1 MATYMSSPARPVWMS
16 TMPFRTMATVLVIER
31 EPQVRQLV
39 REILDRAG
47 FSVLHARNAE
57 GGLRLYE
64 QHRSAIDL
72 LLVDAH
78 PPEIAELTARHPGLK
93 ILGLSGSGG
102 SDFSNG
108 MPVLAK
114 PFTPDALVGAVR
126 MLLESAASRS
136 C

>member
-1 MATYMSSPARPVWMS
+1 
-16 TMPFRTMATVLVIER
+16 MPFRKMATVLVIEH
-31 EPQVRQLV
+31 EPQVRQLL

-57 GGLRLYE
+57 GALRLYE

-72 LLVDAH
+72 LLVDAQ
-78 PPEIAELTARHPGLK
+78 PPEIAELSARHPGLK
-93 ILGLSGSGG
+93 VLGLSGSGG
-102 SDFSNG
+102 SGFSAG
-108 MPVLAK
+108 LPILQK

-126 MLLESAASRS
+126 MLLEGAVGRS